1 MQEMRAFAILKM
13 VAREGLAEKAHF
25 ESRFEESD

>member
-1 MQEMRAFAILKM
+1 MLGKRAFAILNM
-13 VAREGLAEKAHF
+13 VTREGLAEKAHF